1 MITNSLFNDV
11 ERYANNR
18 TEGVEESKSERGLLN
33 RPSQKEQISEGR
45 IVGDASS
52 SKRVLMTFVILEEA
66 GMFGYKMVLK
76 KFCRIVQKRIQYYNR
91 VWADSLR
98 LGGSR
103 GGRFRPRAVRRY
115 RNAKGVLE
123 EHQQGAFNVAM
134 FQVGVHRYAI
144 RNLNGPTGV
153 RGQKS
158 VVYAVGYAPADL
170 MSAVFE
176 QIKLGDYCRGPRYLS
191 DGPEV
196 VSTERTLWSVA
207 LAKGRV
213 LFKGLTY
220 QKRFSQSLLEVRAD
234 FRQAASTISSELER
248 FEEVIASKSADFVSG
263 RGGGFMPT
271 LETLGARCRKLKT
284 FIVYKPAKHN
294 QPSLSVIT
302 KREDEIAKY
311 RSVGLEFTPAPLVGN
326 YTIVTPRLLFRVF
339 GMRPVEFLSVEFQAA
354 FERRLESFDENHVAM
369 LGDTVLTGS
378 SLRPYEERE
387 ALSSSTIVAD
397 LGVGGFTPTEV
408 WDLAAAEPDPRVV
421 VKKHKPHKRINYS
434 SHEAVAAAR
443 IKFPYV
449 DGLLEEL
456 VGPRN
461 LAIRHYLSEKLV
473 ELGWRVVD
481 IASHL
486 DEFVLVVNLPSSQV
500 IAVRDLT
507 NSSAVALRKAAAK
520 GVGGKVSV

>member
-1 MITNSLFNDV
+1 MVTNSQIN
-11 ERYANNR
+11 EGGAS
-18 TEGVEESKSERGLLN
+18 GVEESKCVVDQGPEMQMN
-33 RPSQKEQISEGR
+33 YEGVEVIMANIEKMKR
-45 IVGDASS
+45 LSS
-52 SKRVLMTFVILEEA
+52 RQVDILWRLVWRCADRHRYHWRTFARSNNLSVA
-66 GMFGYKMVLK
+66 
-76 KFCRIVQKRIQYYNR
+76 R
-91 VWADSLR
+91 
-98 LGGSR
+98 GGS
-103 GGRFRPRAVRRY
+103 FMPTPTRRLS
-115 RNAKGVLE
+115 NAKGIHE
-123 EHQQGAFNVAM
+123 EEAEGAVRSVVM
-134 FQVGVHRYAI
+134 QVGINRYFYFRYHNSLKACQLI
-144 RNLNGPTGV
+144 DASLGCWAYEYSVGNGPMDILKRVFADIRDRVPV
-153 RGQKS
+153 RTKGNRLLKFIDDPED
-158 VVYAVGYAPADL
+158 VV
-170 MSAVFE
+170 
-176 QIKLGDYCRGPRYLS
+176 R
-191 DGPEV
+191 
-196 VSTERTLWSVA
+196 SVA

-248 FEEVIASKSADFVSG
+248 FEEVIASKRADFASG

-311 RSVGLEFTPAPLVGN
+311 RSVGLEFNPAPLVGN

-354 FERRLESFDENHVAM
+354 FERRLESFDENHVAI

-408 WDLAAAEPDPRVV
+408 WDLAAAEPEPRVV